1 MLAVLKQYLCGV
13 CKRSQLGVT
22 HSLNAVFYRMGWEWS
37 PVLMN
42 PSKDLNK
49 LRAYMRQA
57 LGPQAIPRYRPIIL
71 SEVMKLL
78 KILVGFEADPADTIN
93 RLTF

>member
-1 MLAVLKQYLCGV
+1 
-13 CKRSQLGVT
+13 
-22 HSLNAVFYRMGWEWS
+22 
-37 PVLMN
+37 MN

-57 LGPQAIPRYRPIIL
+57 LGPQAIPRYRPIIH
-71 SEVMKLL
+71 SEAMKLL
-78 KILVGFEADPADTIN
+78 KMLVGFEGDPADTIN